1 MDQNMSRAN
10 IYCKEMYGYSLI
22 SLLLF
27 KGNNNVKKIL
37 ASIDDASELLVIY
50 AIVDSIV
57 NGKEN

>member
-1 MDQNMSRAN
+1 MDQMSRAN
-10 IYCKEMYGYSLI
+10 IYCKERYGYSFI

-27 KGNNNVKKIL
+27 KRCDVSKVL
-37 ASIDDASELLVIY
+37 ASINDASELLGIY